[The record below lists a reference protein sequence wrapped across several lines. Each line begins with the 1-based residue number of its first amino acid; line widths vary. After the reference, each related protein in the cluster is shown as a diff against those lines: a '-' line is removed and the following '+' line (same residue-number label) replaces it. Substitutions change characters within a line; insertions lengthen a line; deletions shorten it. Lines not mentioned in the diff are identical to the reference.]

1 MQINILEKPP
11 LLKEIEEERKKNN
24 IRKKFFKIL
33 FLFTLLL
40 SILGLTLSLFS
51 IIKPNYSL
59 IYLFTLTAT
68 MSLVFLISESESTG
82 NISKDLAFSDKKSCN
97 DILKYITKDEINS
110 YYKIVVFEQNR
121 KFINI
126 EVKAMK
132 NRYEQLLEEEAC
144 RKLYNNK

>member
-1 MQINILEKPP
+1 
-11 LLKEIEEERKKNN
+11 
-24 IRKKFFKIL
+24 
-33 FLFTLLL
+33 
-40 SILGLTLSLFS
+40 
-51 IIKPNYSL
+51 
-59 IYLFTLTAT
+59 

-132 NRYEQLLEEEAC
+132 NMYEKLLEEEAC